1 MTRRDDVFHEGELLV
16 QERAGEGARAAQ
28 IAAGI
33 ADVLTTGATRFLAGQ
48 RMIAI
53 ASLDQSGSPQASILL
68 GEAGLIAASGRT
80 SVTVDLAK
88 AFIDP
93 AEPLWSN
100 LRPGAAIGLLAIELA
115 TRRRFRINGHVSSV
129 TPAAVEVEIDEAFGN
144 CPKYI
149 QSRRLSE
156 QGGESAANVDAAS
169 GTALDAAR
177 LQLIARSD
185 TLFVASQHP
194 SRGLDVSHRGGE
206 PGFVRAL
213 DASTLRVPDYPGNSL
228 FQTLGNLAVAPAAGL
243 AILDFDRG
251 RLLQLSGEVTLRLD
265 LPDDPGQPSGGTGRY
280 WDFAVSR
287 WVERPL
293 PGGVRWQLVDRS
305 PYNPE
310 PAGG

>member
-1 MTRRDDVFHEGELLV
+1 MKYRQDFFHEGELLV

-33 ADVLTTGATRFLAGQ
+33 ADVLVPGATRFLSTQ
-48 RMIAI
+48 RMVAI
-53 ASLDQSGSPQASILL
+53 ASLDESGTPWASILL
-68 GEAGLIAASGRT
+68 GEPGLIAATGRK

-88 AFIDP
+88 ALVDR
-93 AEPLWSN
+93 ADALWSN
-100 LRPGAAIGLLAIELA
+100 LRPGASIGLLAIELA

-129 TPAAVEVEIDEAFGN
+129 TPAPIEVAVDEAFGN

-149 QSRRLSE
+149 QSRRLS
-156 QGGESAANVDAAS
+156 QSGQSAADVEVAA

-185 TLFVASQHP
+185 TFFVASQHAA
-194 SRGLDVSHRGGE
+194 RGLDVSHRGGE
-206 PGFVRAL
+206 PGFVRVL
-213 DASTLRVPDYPGNSL
+213 DPSTLRVPDYPGNSL
-228 FQTLGNLAVAPAAGL
+228 FQTLGNLAIAPAAGL
-243 AILDFDRG
+243 AILDFDRA

-265 LPDDPGQPSGGTGRY
+265 LPDDPVQPSGGTGRY

-287 WVERPL
+287 WIERPL
-293 PGGVRWQLVDRS
+293 PGRVRWQLVDRS

-310 PAGG
+310 PSGG

>member
-1 MTRRDDVFHEGELLV
+1 MKDRDVFHQGELLV

-33 ADVLTTGATRFLAGQ
+33 ADVLTPGATRFLAAQ

-53 ASLDQSGSPQASILL
+53 ASLDESGFPQASILL
-68 GEAGLIAASGRT
+68 GEPGLIAASGRT
-80 SVTVDLAK
+80 SVTVDLTK
-88 AFIDP
+88 VFSDR

-100 LRPGAAIGLLAIELA
+100 LRPGAAIGLLAIDLA

-149 QSRRLSE
+149 QSRRLAD
-156 QGGESAANVDAAS
+156 QGGQSAKNIAAAS
-169 GTALDAAR
+169 GTALDAER

-185 TLFVASQHP
+185 TVFVASQHP
-194 SRGLDVSHRGGE
+194 SRGLDVSHRGGA

-228 FQTLGNLAVAPAAGL
+228 FQTLGNLAIAPAAGL
-243 AILDFDRG
+243 AILDFDHG

-265 LPDDPGQPSGGTGRY
+265 LPDDPAHPSGGTGRY
-280 WDFAVSR
+280 WDFAILR

-310 PAGG
+310 PAEG